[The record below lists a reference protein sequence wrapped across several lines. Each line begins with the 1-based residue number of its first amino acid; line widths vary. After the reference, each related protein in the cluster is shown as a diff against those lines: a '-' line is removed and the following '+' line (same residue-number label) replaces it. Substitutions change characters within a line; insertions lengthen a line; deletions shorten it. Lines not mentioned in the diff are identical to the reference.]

1 MPVYVAASV
10 ADLAT
15 IEVTAI
21 GTAAALG
28 VVGTTVSLA
37 VATLRAAE
45 KFRTTPSMRT
55 LPGSRLRNA
64 RKPRSSSR

>member
-15 IEVTAI
+15 IQVTAI
-21 GTAAALG
+21 GAAAAFG
-28 VVGTTVSLA
+28 VVATVSLA

-45 KFRTTPSMRT
+45 KFRTIPSMRN
-55 LPGSRLRNA
+55 LPGSRLRNV